1 MSSRRIDLLH
11 LIVVVAMLPG
21 CDGGPTACPTPLSQT
36 HLWESN
42 CPGGNGYCFV
52 DHEVPF

>member
-1 MSSRRIDLLH
+1 MSSRRIDLLF
-11 LIVVVAMLPG
+11 LIASLATFEACG
-21 CDGGPTACPTPLSQT
+21 GGPTACPTPLPQT